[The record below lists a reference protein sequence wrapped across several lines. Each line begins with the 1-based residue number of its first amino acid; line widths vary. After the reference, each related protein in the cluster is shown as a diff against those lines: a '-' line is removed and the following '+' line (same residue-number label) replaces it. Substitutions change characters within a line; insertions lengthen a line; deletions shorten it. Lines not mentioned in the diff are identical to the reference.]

1 MSIIFGLDVIENGA
15 LSKKV
20 TSIRTVFI
28 CKFMYSVNLE
38 IDFLEK
44 NSFERRDC
52 YSTFPTCFCTRS
64 KLLLASDTIWRHPVY
79 MCTVHISGD
88 YLYWWYNNGLCVF
101 SVERSIDSNW
111 NSWLD
116 KASSGSLLDSV
127 CGSRNRIIAI

>member
-1 MSIIFGLDVIENGA
+1 MSITLGHDIIENEA
-15 LSKKV
+15 LNKKLA
-20 TSIRTVFI
+20 SCLF
-28 CKFMYSVNLE
+28 VNLCIPQILKVIFLKRTASNEE
-38 IDFLEK
+38 IVIL
-44 NSFERRDC
+44 R
-52 YSTFPTCFCTRS
+52 FPLVFTHVVSYCSLLIPSGDTR
-64 KLLLASDTIWRHPVY
+64 Y

-101 SVERSIDSNW
+101 SVERSIGSNW